1 MYTERDW
8 QPAQPTSFSS
18 SLLWYTFPSL
28 SALLFAL
35 LFSSLPLLVF
45 PYNFL
50 CLLLDSTS
58 LSFSDLWSALSWFHY
73 ELAEQVKPTGFWES
87 VEPECRPLQPLH
99 CRPRDLSHGV
109 WKPLETGE
117 LKTHTVF
124 FLFLFFPKL
133 LFLVFP
139 LYWYVFTPP
148 LDPSLDQQ
156 SILKK

>member
-8 QPAQPTSFSS
+8 QPAQLTSFSS

-124 FLFLFFPKL
+124 FSVSFLSKA
-133 LFLVFP
+133 LVSCLSFI
-139 LYWYVFTPP
+139 LVCFYPP